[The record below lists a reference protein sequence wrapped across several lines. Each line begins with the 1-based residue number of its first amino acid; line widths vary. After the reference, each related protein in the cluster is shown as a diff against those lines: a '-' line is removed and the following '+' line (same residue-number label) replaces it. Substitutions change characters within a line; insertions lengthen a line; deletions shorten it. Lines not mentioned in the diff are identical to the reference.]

1 MTNFHQKDTKICSH
15 TGKWWDDM
23 TFQRKLYYELLLV
36 VIGLILASPVAAK
49 RDVPES
55 LKEWVPWVLHNQ
67 EEQLCT
73 SSYTGKQKFC
83 VWPGTLQLDVNSSG
97 GNFKQRWNMEKKGWI
112 VLPGKE
118 KHWPQAVLINEKSA
132 LVVNKNGF
140 PALFVESPGEYTVEG
155 KFTWDSLPES
165 LTLPPGTG
173 LVSPL
178 TVNGKE
184 QVADITSNT
193 LWLSKK
199 INADQQERDVVQ
211 TQVYRHITDSI
222 PMLITTQIDVQVS
235 GKPRELIIDWTP
247 PEDQIPVEL
256 RCSLPVK
263 LGPDHK
269 IYMQARAGN
278 YKIIYTSRVKGPVDT
293 LPFNV
298 SSQGPDHEYWSF
310 ASRNNLRMVKISG
323 VPAVDPGQTSI
334 PREWRSLPAYLV
346 KKGESMLFET
356 IKRGDTEPAPNNFN
370 LSRKFWLDAS
380 GKGITVED
388 TLSGVVHKSPRLEMQ
403 NPAKLGRMR
412 IHNRD
417 QLITKMEKSDRAGV
431 EVRQGNIK
439 AQAVSR
445 IEGTRVFPAG
455 GWGQTIENLSAEL
468 ILQPGWKLFY
478 AQGVDSAHSWVSR
491 WTLLDCFIVLIIVIA
506 SFKILGPAAA
516 IVALIALVLSYHDL
530 NAPVYLWLALLS
542 CIAIIKNAPHFKY
555 IKVVKKGKVILLLG
569 LVIVIL
575 PYSVKQLREGF
586 YPQLERSYSSQSN
599 QYRAPAVQRN
609 KAEAKRT
616 LAGSFTDSAPET
628 LQMSRI
634 QMSRISEKKPK
645 ILQQQFDTQSKVQA
659 GPGVPNRIWNVIRLR
674 WNGPVDASLN
684 VKLYLISPF
693 INMLLILLKIAAIY
707 LLAFLMFRK
716 GRDKEIVFHLADISP
731 DGKVIGSILLFFSLF
746 AVVPGASCSQYPT
759 QELLETLQER
769 LTEPA
774 ECFPFCADFNSMDIN
789 LKDTTI
795 SVKISAN
802 SYEDAAVPLP
812 TGKGI
817 FWKNITLDTEDKSA
831 LAEGKNLWL
840 LLPKG
845 QNTILLTGQITTS
858 DFQFNLP
865 LKPHVVHFTGDDGW
879 SIEGLDV
886 NKVPE
891 GQLQFIK
898 QEKQDTQNFGESTL
912 PPLIKIERT
921 LQLGVEWYLESTVT
935 RLSPTGTSVYLKI
948 PLVTGES
955 VTDGAYKVSENNIE
969 INMGPKVK
977 TMQWSSVLKKQ
988 DALTLVAADTT
999 KWTEIW
1005 RLNASPI
1012 WHIEST
1018 GSPVIQQHSTTGAWQ
1033 PEWHPWANEKI
1044 TLNISRP
1051 PGIEGETKTIESSK
1065 LKVVPGLRS
1074 TLMELSFTVRS
1085 TRGDQQT
1092 IILPENIIL
1101 QSLKINNRQQPV
1113 KNDNTVVVPLVP
1125 GSQKI
1130 EIKMNS
1136 PVGIS
1141 TFFKVPKINIGLDS
1155 VNNDIEIK
1163 TGARWVW
1170 FVRGP
1175 QQGPTILF
1183 YSELLIILLVA
1194 TALGIS
1200 KLTPLS
1206 VFKWI
1211 ILGLGLSQ
1219 SGLIPCGIIVVW
1231 FTALQYR
1238 KLKGGSLSG
1247 GTFNFLQIVLIL
1259 LTVFSSGAIIY
1270 AVQHGLL
1277 GHPDM
1282 QIAGNGSNSYFLRWY
1297 QDHIA
1302 AVLPQPVVVSI
1313 PIMAYRILMLIWALW
1328 LAFNLL
1334 AWVKWGWECLTTEK
1348 MWVDSVFKRK
1358 NAVFKRKKKVRVD
1371 TNKLV

>member
-1 MTNFHQKDTKICSH
+1 
-15 TGKWWDDM
+15 M

-36 VIGLILASPVAAK
+36 VVGLMLASPVIAAK
-49 RDVPES
+49 TDVPES

-83 VWPGTLQLDVNSSG
+83 VWPGTLKLDVSSSG
-97 GNFKQRWNMEKKGWI
+97 GNFKQHWKMEKRGWI

-118 KHWPQAVLINEKSA
+118 QHWPQTVLINEKSA
-132 LVVNKNGF
+132 LVVNRNGF
-140 PALFVESPGEYTVEG
+140 PAIFVQSPGEYTVEG

-165 LTLPPGTG
+165 LNLPPGTG
-173 LVSPL
+173 LVSPF
-178 TVNGKE
+178 TVNKKE
-184 QVADITSNT
+184 QTADIKSNT

-199 INADQQERDVVQ
+199 TNADQQERDVVQ

-222 PMLITTQIDVQVS
+222 PMLITTQINVQVS
-235 GKPRELIIDWTP
+235 GRPRELIIDWTP
-247 PEDQIPVEL
+247 PEDQIPIEL

-263 LGPDHK
+263 LGPDHR
-269 IYMQARAGN
+269 IHMQARAGN
-278 YKIIYTSRVKGPVDT
+278 YKIIYTSRVIGPVDS
-293 LPFNV
+293 LPFNL
-298 SSQGPDHEYWSF
+298 SSHGPDQEYWSF
-310 ASRNNLRMVKISG
+310 SSKNNLRMVKISG

-370 LSRKFWLDAS
+370 LSRRFWLDAG

-388 TLSGVVHKSPRLEMQ
+388 TLSGVVHKNPRLEMQ

-412 IHNRD
+412 INNRD
-417 QLITKMEKSDRAGV
+417 QLITKIEGKERAGV
-431 EVRQGNIK
+431 EVRQGNIE

-455 GWGQTIENLSAEL
+455 GWGQTIEKLSAEL
-468 ILQPGWKLFY
+468 VLQPGWKLFY
-478 AQGVDSAHSWVSR
+478 AQGVDSARSWVSR

-506 SFKILGPAAA
+506 CFKILGPAAA
-516 IVALIALVLSYHDL
+516 ITALIALVLSYHDL
-530 NAPVYLWLALLS
+530 NAPVYLWLILLS
-542 CIAIIKNAPHFKY
+542 CIAIIKTAPHFKY
-555 IKVVKKGKVILLLG
+555 IKVVKRGKVILLLG

-586 YPQLERSYSSQSN
+586 YPQLESHSYSQRN
-599 QYRAPAVQRN
+599 QYRAPVVQS
-609 KAEAKRT
+609 KTSEAKRT
-616 LAGSFTDSAPET
+616 LTGSVADYAAEALQVSGAPV
-628 LQMSRI
+628 RK
-634 QMSRISEKKPK
+634 EKS
-645 ILQQQFDTQSKVQA
+645 LAQQFDTRSKVQA
-659 GPGVPNRIWNVIRLR
+659 GPGVPNRIWNVVRLR
-674 WNGPVDASLN
+674 WNGPVDPSLN
-684 VKLYLISPF
+684 IKLYLISPF
-693 INMLLILLKIAAIY
+693 INMLLVLLKIAAIY

-716 GRDKEIVFHLADISP
+716 GKEEEVVFHLADI
-731 DGKVIGSILLFFSLF
+731 GRGGTALGSIILFCSLF
-746 AVVPGASCSQYPT
+746 AFVPGASCSQYPG

-795 SVKISAN
+795 SVRISAN
-802 SYEDAAVPLP
+802 SYGDTAVPLP
-812 TGKGI
+812 TGKDV
-817 FWKNITLDTEDKSA
+817 FWKDIKLNKENKSA
-831 LAEGKNLWL
+831 LAEGNNLWF
-840 LLPKG
+840 LLPEG
-845 QNTILLTGQITTS
+845 QNTILLTGQINTS
-858 DFQFNLP
+858 DFQFSLP
-865 LKPHVVHFTGDDGW
+865 LKPHVVHFSGDDGW
-879 SIEGLDV
+879 SIEGLDA

-891 GQLQFIK
+891 SQLQFIK

-921 LQLGVEWYLESTVT
+921 LQLGVEWSLESTIT
-935 RLSPTGTSVYLKI
+935 RISPTGTSVYLKI
-948 PLVTGES
+948 PLVMGES

-977 TMQWSSVLKKQ
+977 TMRWSSVLKKQ
-988 DALTLVAADTT
+988 SSLTLVAADTT

-1018 GSPVIQQHSTTGAWQ
+1018 GAPVIQQHSPDGTWQ
-1033 PEWHPWANEKI
+1033 PEWHPWAKEKV

-1051 PGIEGETKTIESSK
+1051 PGIEGDTKTIESSK
-1065 LKVVPGLRS
+1065 LKVIPGLRS
-1074 TLMELSFTVRS
+1074 TSMELSFTVRS
-1085 TRGDQQT
+1085 TRGDQQK
-1092 IILPENIIL
+1092 IVLPDDVILK
-1101 QSLKINNRQQPV
+1101 SLTINNRQQPV

-1125 GSQKI
+1125 GSQNI

-1136 PVGIS
+1136 PRGIS

-1155 VNNDIEIK
+1155 VNNEIEIK

-1194 TALGIS
+1194 TALGKS

-1206 VFKWI
+1206 ISKWI

-1219 SGLIPCGIIVVW
+1219 SGLIPCVIIVAW
-1231 FTALQYR
+1231 FAAFQYR
-1238 KLKGGSLSG
+1238 KLKGGSLPG
-1247 GTFNFLQIVLIL
+1247 GTFNFLQIILLL
-1259 LTVFSSGAIIY
+1259 LTVFASGAIIY

-1297 QDHIA
+1297 QDHIT

-1334 AWVKWGWECLTTEK
+1334 SWVKWGWECLTTEK
-1348 MWVDSVFKRK
+1348 MWVES
-1358 NAVFKRKKKVRVD
+1358 VFKRKKKAEVD
-1371 TNKLV
+1371 ADQ